1 MNCVASDV
9 TATPHAQHQRQR
21 QLNGRMK
28 LKSDRI
34 AIGLEAGSALLLA
47 SGSGSDSAT
56 DIVISDSVC
65 NVIVVVGE
73 RLRPPA
79 KITAA

>member
-9 TATPHAQHQRQR
+9 TATPHAQRQR

-28 LKSDRI
+28 LKSDR
-34 AIGLEAGSALLLA
+34 IGLEAGSALLLA